1 MIPLNCCWPP
11 TPSFSCPS
19 RLPPPSPPSPQIEVI
34 QKSIEPFATLWRFCS
49 EAMRSLP
56 EWMDGPFPEI
66 DPEVVANECDKWW
79 RGTAKLAKT
88 LTGGPLEVV
97 TQVRGEGGG
106 GEACDNT

>member
-1 MIPLNCCWPP
+1 MWNKCEKVC
-11 TPSFSCPS
+11 SSS
-19 RLPPPSPPSPQIEVI
+19 PPPAPQIEVI

-88 LTGGPLEVV
+88 LTGGPLEVF
-97 TQVRGEGGG
+97 TQVRGGG
-106 GEACDNT
+106 GEGVVQPSCPRH